1 MNKIYK
7 RITDLLLHELTKRAT
22 NQDVTDFIN
31 SGEFPHSKHGFSLQQ
46 QNSVLRAQQSGK
58 AKKAA
63 AERNPTAKAVRDEV
77 ASAPVIRRRKTREP

>member
-7 RITDLLLHELTKRAT
+7 RIADLLLHEVSKRAT

-31 SGEFPHSKHGFSLQQ
+31 SGKFPHSKHGFSLQQ
-46 QNSVLRAQQSGK
+46 QNSVLRAQSGK

-63 AERNPTAKAVRDEV
+63 AKRNPTAKQVADERDPPLKPGEN
-77 ASAPVIRRRKTREP
+77 